1 MVEYKPSLLDRTFTA
16 LSHEVRRSMLAK
28 LRRSEM
34 RITELAQPYDI
45 SLNMASKHI
54 RLLEEARLV
63 KRRVEGRDHW
73 ISANPAPLEEA
84 MSWIEAQAKFWS
96 PRLQALATLVEKR
109 K

>member
-16 LSHEVRRSMLAK
+16 LSHEVRRAMLAE
-28 LRRSEM
+28 LRRKEM
-34 RITELAQPYDI
+34 RVTELAQPYAI

-63 KRRVEGRDHW
+63 KRRVEGREHW
-73 ISANPAPLEEA
+73 ISANPEPLQEA

-96 PRLQALATLVEKR
+96 PRLQALAKIVEKT

>member
-16 LSHEVRRSMLAK
+16 LSHEVRRAMLAE
-28 LRRSEM
+28 LRRNEM
-34 RITELAQPYDI
+34 RVTELAEPYAI

-73 ISANPAPLEEA
+73 ISANPEPLKEA

-96 PRLQALATLVEKR
+96 PRLEALAKTVGK
-109 K
+109 KK